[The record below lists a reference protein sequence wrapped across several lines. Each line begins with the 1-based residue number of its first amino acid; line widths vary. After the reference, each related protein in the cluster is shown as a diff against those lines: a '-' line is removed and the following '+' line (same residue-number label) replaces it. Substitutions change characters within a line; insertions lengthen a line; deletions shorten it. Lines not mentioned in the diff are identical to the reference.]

1 MADIH
6 NRRPVNTSV
15 AWANSSA
22 ANTTKDVDFD
32 VTVDETA
39 KEKTDLSV
47 SERLRTDTGKYVV
60 LVHNPSAVTALTVK
74 AKSRWT
80 DSAAAARVADLRD
93 GSTDKTL
100 AVPANSTKAMVLEG
114 LDVADGARLTLS
126 NDTVLGAGD
135 GFTAQVQ
142 VRAL

>member
-22 ANTTKDVDFD
+22 ANTTKDVDFAT
-32 VTVDETA
+32 TVDDTG
-39 KEKTDLSV
+39 KENTDLSV
-47 SERLRTDTGKYVV
+47 GERLRTTSGKYVV

-80 DSAAAARVADLRD
+80 DSAAAAKVADLRD
-93 GSTDKTL
+93 GAADKTL
-100 AVPANSTKAMVLEG
+100 SVPANSTKAMVFEG

-126 NDTVLGAGD
+126 NDTVLGVGD